1 MRAGFVKGGG
11 QRSAVI
17 LSLLGAALTA
27 APAFAIGLS
36 NGADVGGTYSY
47 IGTGVAS
54 LPDVDVD
61 VGPLGAGVYVEPGVA
76 FRSPVMDY
84 AVSGTGLSASAA

>member
-1 MRAGFVKGGG
+1 M
-11 QRSAVI
+11 SAE
-17 LSLLGAALTA
+17 
-27 APAFAIGLS
+27 P
-36 NGADVGGTYSY
+36 NSY

-84 AVSGTGLSASAA
+84 AVSASTWPPVYPQAQLEVAPDSNIDVGRAAVGLEGAQ

>member
-1 MRAGFVKGGG
+1 M
-11 QRSAVI
+11 SAE
-17 LSLLGAALTA
+17 
-27 APAFAIGLS
+27 P
-36 NGADVGGTYSY
+36 NSY

-76 FRSPVMDY
+76 FRSLVMDY